1 MDPHGLSVLSHLR
14 AKPVGKL
21 RRRVRELRTA
31 NSYYGEGGG
40 GGPPTLDLSHSESQ
54 RLAVDALMGEGG
66 VQGYR
71 DLLTTE
77 GEVDFLSE
85 REKSYILTNQQDGR
99 VGGDSDTVDGED
111 EDGTSQPCR
120 SPLSLCRLS
129 ASEETADE
137 CATLEPNLPLG
148 SQSGVEPS
156 GSDQQSQ
163 TSVEVFLQSDIREG
177 SMKDLVREQ
186 IRKAQTALVVVVDT
200 FSDVELL
207 CDILEACALRNVRVY
222 VLLDRLNVQQ
232 FLDLCLTLNVSGEH
246 FPRLSVRSVSGQG
259 YCTKTGRWLCG
270 QVAQT
275 FIISD
280 WTRVLTGCYSFSWL
294 SWKVNRNFIVLLE
307 GGSVTS
313 FRQEFRRL
321 YLSSQPVPPLFPT
334 AMMTLAPSAPRPTQH
349 PNPSDSGLRRMLRSQ
364 RWVTTGD
371 HNGTTDRQKAEAA
384 AETPTAADPT
394 HSALSELEVEHNRAE
409 AYVMSLALDEA
420 PTPTQA
426 ESPSR
431 WNREMPQH
439 RGKAEVDH
447 HGLSD
452 VNVGAERR
460 WRTLQPYASHAPP
473 SDPFGPTFSRSYKL
487 NVTGVDAAWSP
498 HGPSTSRTQTS
509 PRAATTEPATGG
521 GRLYPD
527 YNRFRRAAMV
537 SGTAAVNLDTLR
549 RSQRKDHKAQPRPDT
564 DTQPLHRPLSQRAH
578 NQGNTQGFFIQT
590 QSQRQWPAAQPSP
603 QNNRCRTQSPKR
615 LRSPAHPHHRGPGAA
630 SKETQSHRPDA
641 KTDFRTP
648 ANQQPESGFSQ
659 GPPLDHQSYPAQ
671 QLVPSQRL
679 HWISQLHS
687 RQVLQ
692 NGPGVN
698 GTWGPR
704 RGMEEPGQGGAAGT
718 GARGRTSGAIGRPAA
733 LRRGASFS

>member
-14 AKPVGKL
+14 AKPVGKV

-54 RLAVDALMGEGG
+54 RLAVDALMGVGG

-137 CATLEPNLPLG
+137 CANLEPNLPLG
-148 SQSGVEPS
+148 SQNGVETS

-232 FLDLCLTLNVSGEH
+232 FLDMCLTLNVSGEH

-259 YCTKTGRWLCG
+259 YCTKAGRWLCG
-270 QVAQT
+270 QVAQP

-334 AMMTLAPSAPRPTQH
+334 AVMTLAPSAPRPTQH
-349 PNPSDSGLRRMLRSQ
+349 PNPSDSGLRSMLRSR

-371 HNGTTDRQKAEAA
+371 HNGTTDGQKAEAPA
-384 AETPTAADPT
+384 RLPTAAAPT

-409 AYVMSLALDEA
+409 AYVTSLAPDEA
-420 PTPTQA
+420 PTQTQA

-431 WNREMPQH
+431 RNREMPRH

-447 HGLSD
+447 RGLPD
-452 VNVGAERR
+452 VTVSAERR
-460 WRTLQPYASHAPP
+460 WRTRQPCASHAPP
-473 SDPFGPTFSRSYKL
+473 ADPTFSRSYAL
-487 NVTGVDAAWSP
+487 HVTGVAAARSP
-498 HGPSTSRTQTS
+498 RGPSTPRTQAS
-509 PRAATTEPATGG
+509 PRAATTEPTTGG

-527 YNRFRRAAMV
+527 YNRYRRAAME

-549 RSQRKDHKAQPRPDT
+549 RSQRKDLKAPPRPECDAR
-564 DTQPLHRPLSQRAH
+564 PLHRPLSQRAH
-578 NQGNTQGFFIQT
+578 SQANTQGFFIHT
-590 QSQRQWPAAQPSP
+590 QSQRQWPAAQSSP
-603 QNNRCRTQSPKR
+603 RDNRCRAHSPKR
-615 LRSPAHPHHRGPGAA
+615 LRSPAHPHHLGPGAA
-630 SKETQSHRPDA
+630 SKETQSYRPDA
-641 KTDFRTP
+641 KTHFRTP
-648 ANQQPESGFSQ
+648 ANQQPEPGFPQ
-659 GPPLDHQSYPAQ
+659 GPPPGHQSCPAQ
-671 QLVPSQRL
+671 RLVPSQRL

-704 RGMEEPGQGGAAGT
+704 RGMEGP
-718 GARGRTSGAIGRPAA
+718 
-733 LRRGASFS
+733 

>member
-1 MDPHGLSVLSHLR
+1 LNRP
-14 AKPVGKL
+14 AKPVGKV

-31 NSYYGEGGG
+31 NYGEGGG

-99 VGGDSDTVDGED
+99 VGG
-111 EDGTSQPCR
+111 
-120 SPLSLCRLS
+120 
-129 ASEETADE
+129 
-137 CATLEPNLPLG
+137 
-148 SQSGVEPS
+148 GVEPS

-232 FLDLCLTLNVSGEH
+232 FLDMCLTLN
-246 FPRLSVRSVSGQG
+246 RLSVRSVSGQG

-349 PNPSDSGLRRMLRSQ
+349 PNPSDSGLRSMLRSQ

-394 HSALSELEVEHNRAE
+394 HSALSELEVEHNRTE
-409 AYVMSLALDEA
+409 HSLKLSS
-420 PTPTQA
+420 PTLT
-426 ESPSR
+426 R
-431 WNREMPQH
+431 
-439 RGKAEVDH
+439 
-447 HGLSD
+447 LS
-452 VNVGAERR
+452 
-460 WRTLQPYASHAPP
+460 
-473 SDPFGPTFSRSYKL
+473 
-487 NVTGVDAAWSP
+487 
-498 HGPSTSRTQTS
+498 
-509 PRAATTEPATGG
+509 
-521 GRLYPD
+521 
-527 YNRFRRAAMV
+527 
-537 SGTAAVNLDTLR
+537 
-549 RSQRKDHKAQPRPDT
+549 
-564 DTQPLHRPLSQRAH
+564 
-578 NQGNTQGFFIQT
+578 
-590 QSQRQWPAAQPSP
+590 
-603 QNNRCRTQSPKR
+603 
-615 LRSPAHPHHRGPGAA
+615 
-630 SKETQSHRPDA
+630 
-641 KTDFRTP
+641 
-648 ANQQPESGFSQ
+648 
-659 GPPLDHQSYPAQ
+659 
-671 QLVPSQRL
+671 
-679 HWISQLHS
+679 
-687 RQVLQ
+687 
-692 NGPGVN
+692 
-698 GTWGPR
+698 
-704 RGMEEPGQGGAAGT
+704 
-718 GARGRTSGAIGRPAA
+718 
-733 LRRGASFS
+733 